1 MPGEESLEESTETA
15 APMLVNMSAKKVPTI
30 ILTNE
35 VLQFSEINV
44 QNVLP
49 AVLSPSSVLCSLIL
63 ECEDVLENLEVCDSA
78 GNSPYFSRSP
88 MSMKT
93 SSRLEERMLYSAIFS
108 SLIFASTFLNKISK
122 NSPRDFGTV
131 YTVLPDSSI
140 ALVRLKSA
148 FSVFQR

>member
-78 GNSPYFSRSP
+78 GNSPCFSRSP

-148 FSVFQR
+148 FSVF